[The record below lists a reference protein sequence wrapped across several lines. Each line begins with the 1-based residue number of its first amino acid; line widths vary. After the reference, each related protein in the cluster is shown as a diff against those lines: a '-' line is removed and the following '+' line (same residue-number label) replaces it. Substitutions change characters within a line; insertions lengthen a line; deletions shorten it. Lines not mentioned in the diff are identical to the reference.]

1 MSVDAKCSEDPA
13 HSPTS
18 AVTGSSELSDMGD
31 KNLAEASVNWSSYF
45 QSPYP

>member
-18 AVTGSSELSDMGD
+18 AVPGSAELSDMGD
-31 KNLAEASVNWSSYF
+31 KNLVQASVNSSSYL